1 MYVWIE
7 MVGGWRDVCL
17 DTDGEWVE
25 RCTFGYRWWVGGEM
39 YVWIEMGGWRDV
51 CLDIDGGWVE
61 RCMFGYRWV
70 GEEM

>member
-25 RCTFGYRWWVGGEM
+25 RC
-39 YVWIEMGGWRDV
+39 
-51 CLDIDGGWVE
+51 
-61 RCMFGYRWV
+61 MFG
-70 GEEM
+70 

>member
-1 MYVWIE
+1 
-7 MVGGWRDVCL
+7 
-17 DTDGEWVE
+17 
-25 RCTFGYRWWVGGEM
+25 M